1 MKKKIL
7 FILLVGV
14 FLLSGCGKTSESSI
28 IKDLE
33 KKINN
38 SKSYYIE
45 GTLEIVNNED
55 LYTYDVKVS
64 YAKGDNYKVNL
75 TNKVNNHEQVILR
88 NSDGVYVVTP
98 RINKSFNF
106 KVIGLIIIHK
116 FIYLNHY
123 LMIFWVMKIEHLLKM
138 VTIIR

>member
-88 NSDGVYVVTP
+88 NSDGVYVLLRELTRVL
-98 RINKSFNF
+98 NF

-123 LMIFWVMKIEHLLKM
+123 LMIF
-138 VTIIR
+138 

>member
-64 YAKGDNYKVNL
+64 YAKGDNYIPCRHAPSRRHASEKRPSKEFIIM
-75 TNKVNNHEQVILR
+75 NK
-88 NSDGVYVVTP
+88 
-98 RINKSFNF
+98 
-106 KVIGLIIIHK
+106 
-116 FIYLNHY
+116 
-123 LMIFWVMKIEHLLKM
+123 
-138 VTIIR
+138 